1 MITEI
6 WLQKWKDYTS
16 EKKTDSLKLGRLNVF
31 IGRNNSGKSRLL
43 RLLYSSGEDD
53 FYCSLKSDNIKD
65 YQNYLTIISKFVST
79 DQKINHIDGNSLL
92 SIISKNIFLLK
103 NTERKFLN
111 DIPNSIE
118 SLKKDGE
125 KNIIQG
131 DPKPN
136 VGALLNKLNENHNNH
151 GRYLTRKFNLNLFN
165 SKILYIPTLRGMRPV
180 ASTEKNSYKNRTIKD
195 YFKNHEETEE
205 TRILKKTA
213 LIADN
218 IYTGETLYDLLQE
231 HLLGEPH
238 ERKIVRDYESALSTV
253 FFEGQTVTLIPRHGT
268 DVVYVKIGDE
278 EQRPIYD
285 LGDGLQSIIIITST
299 ACLTETETKTELMI
313 LIEEPEHHLHP
324 GMLRQLVLFLL
335 EKTPHQY
342 FVTSHSNHLLEFA
355 DERDDVRIHKVA
367 KKLINEKV
375 TFNISDVVRDRELL
389 LDLGVKSSSLYLA
402 NCTIWVEGITDRL
415 YLQAYL
421 KKHISSLEHTDT
433 DKYTLYKKYTANY
446 HYAFVEYQGGNLVH
460 WVFDDDDEEDGN
472 KLEALLT
479 TPHIFLIADGDIKG
493 KSDRVTQLEAQLGGQ
508 FYLLKGKEI
517 ENLIPVDIV
526 KNTAREMFK
535 SFKRKTYDKKIDG
548 IEKLTYKKYVHSREG
563 IGYHIDKCMGLKGKG
578 KKTTHLIFAANSGTL
593 KDKTKFCTLATDFMQ
608 DNPNDW
614 ELTPQ
619 ITELCEKILGHIER
633 SNKLE

>member
-6 WLQKWKDYTS
+6 WLQKWEDYTS
-16 EKKTDSLKLGRLNVF
+16 EKKPDSLELGRMNVF

-43 RLLYSSGEDD
+43 RALYSSDKAD
-53 FYCSLKSDNIKD
+53 FYYNMDSDDLVYYKEFLSIFSQRLNPSHVLNDIHAP
-65 YQNYLTIISKFVST
+65 QLSKIAEKKF
-79 DQKINHIDGNSLL
+79 SLL
-92 SIISKNIFLLK
+92 SNEQR
-103 NTERKFLN
+103 N
-111 DIPNSIE
+111 
-118 SLKKDGE
+118 
-125 KNIIQG
+125 
-131 DPKPN
+131 
-136 VGALLNKLNENHNNH
+136 LLNKIPKTYEMLQSGTATGNMDNNKKSQMRHVLDRYHNENSHLKKKDLE
-151 GRYLTRKFNLNLFN
+151 LTKA
-165 SKILYIPTLRGMRPV
+165 IPDIYYIPTLRGMRPV
-180 ASTEKNSYKNRTIKD
+180 STTGKQTYKNRTIKD
-195 YFKNHEETEE
+195 YFESTEII
-205 TRILKKTA
+205 TK
-213 LIADN
+213 N

-238 ERKIVRDYESALSTV
+238 ERIIVSDYENALSTV
-253 FFEGQTVTLIPRHGT
+253 FFEGQTVTLIPRHKT

-285 LGDGLQSIIIITST
+285 LGDGLQSIIIITSIAFLT
-299 ACLTETETKTELMI
+299 AAESII

-324 GMLRQLVLFLL
+324 GMLRQLILFLL
-335 EKTPHQY
+335 EKTPHQHQY

-367 KKLINEKV
+367 KKLIHKKAA
-375 TFNISDVVRDRELL
+375 FNISGVVRDRELL

-421 KKHISSLEHTDT
+421 KKYISSLEHTDT
-433 DKYTLYKKYTANY
+433 DKYTLYKKYTENY

-460 WVFDDDDEEDGN
+460 WVFDDDEEEDGDD
-472 KLEALLT
+472 KLKALLT

-493 KSDRVTQLEAQLGGQ
+493 KGDRVAQLEAQLGNQ

-526 KNTAREMFK
+526 KNTARKMFE
-535 SFKRKTYDKKIDG
+535 SFKRKTYDKKIDD
-548 IEKLTYKKYVHSREG
+548 IEKLAYKNYVHSTKG
-563 IGYHIDKCMGLKGKG
+563 IGYHIDKYLGLKSKG
-578 KKTTHLIFAANSGTL
+578 NKNTHLIFAANSGTL

-608 DNPNDW
+608 DSPNDW

-633 SNKLE
+633 HNKLG